1 MRLEKKIIKKNLKNE
16 MLKQNKKKKKKKN
29 ATKCCN
35 NVLQNRNKQGINV

>member
-16 MLKQNKKKKKKKN
+16 MLKQNKKKKKKN

-35 NVLQNRNKQGINV
+35 NVLQNRNKQGISV

>member
-16 MLKQNKKKKKKKN
+16 MLKQNKKKKKKN
-29 ATKCCN
+29 ATKCRN